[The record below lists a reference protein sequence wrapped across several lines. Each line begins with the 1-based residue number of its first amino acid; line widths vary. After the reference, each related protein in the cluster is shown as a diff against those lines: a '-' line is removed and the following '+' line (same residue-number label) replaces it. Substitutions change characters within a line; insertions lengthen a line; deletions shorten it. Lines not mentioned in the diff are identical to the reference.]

1 MDMSSGQQVAASST
15 SGSITIDGR
24 KCVQLANRHQQ
35 GRGFSNNKQQFSSL
49 ILFLSVIIIVN
60 LSPFQSDL
68 EIYQQPN
75 DAATIDGSNMEP
87 IAEIM
92 PNEHRHPTAATSKE
106 QLDSGYLHQLSSA
119 NYLKNLQA
127 CFKFIELMFTNPI
140 RLSRRQTR
148 SIQAEAKV
156 LGKMAKMWYIKKKI
170 KKLSKKLKKHTIAV
184 PVFTA
189 IPIYEH
195 SY

>member
-15 SGSITIDGR
+15 SGSINGR
-24 KCVQLANRHQQ
+24 KSVQLANRHQQ
-35 GRGFSNNKQQFSSL
+35 GRGFSSNKQQFSSF
-49 ILFLSVIIIVN
+49 ILFLSVVIIVN

-68 EIYQQPN
+68 ELSQQPN
-75 DAATIDGSNMEP
+75 DAARVDGSNMEP

-92 PNEHRHPTAATSKE
+92 PNKQRHPTVATSGE
-106 QLDSGYLHQLSSA
+106 QHGSGYLHQLSSA
-119 NYLKNLQA
+119 NYLRNLQA

-140 RLSRRQTR
+140 RLSGRQTH